1 MKPLFT
7 SLFILLFSG
16 LVMGQAHVTS
26 SGISI
31 QGIARD
37 ANNSAL
43 SNLNDLSLDFV
54 IYYLGSGNSENLI
67 HQESGSVSTDAF
79 GVFSYVVS
87 INSSNFT
94 KIANKESYLKVS
106 QGSAIFSNEKLH
118 AVPYAIHA
126 QNGVPTGSIMPFVG
140 NSSNVPAGWL
150 LCDGSS
156 FTDDVYHA
164 KLKSLLGSTSTP
176 NLSGT
181 YLRGTGTTGNHV
193 GPGLNSFQNDQ
204 TKEHRHAV
212 SLSGNTNTDG
222 AHRHRLPMDQRGNQ
236 TIQTLY
242 DTSGYDEGWV
252 DQGSD
257 MEGQSEH
264 SHALTLS
271 GNTNNTGSAE
281 VRVYGYGVNY
291 IIKI

>member
-1 MKPLFT
+1 M
-7 SLFILLFSG
+7 
-16 LVMGQAHVTS
+16 
-26 SGISI
+26 
-31 QGIARD
+31 
-37 ANNSAL
+37 
-43 SNLNDLSLDFV
+43 
-54 IYYLGSGNSENLI
+54 
-67 HQESGSVSTDAF
+67 
-79 GVFSYVVS
+79 
-87 INSSNFT
+87 
-94 KIANKESYLKVS
+94 
-106 QGSAIFSNEKLH
+106 
-118 AVPYAIHA
+118 
-126 QNGVPTGSIMPFVG
+126 PTGSIMPFVG